1 MIDLH
6 MHTVYSDGDK
16 TVAEILKLCEDKKLE
31 YISITDHDSC
41 KQYEDEAI
49 KNNTIFTRKII
60 KGTELQAIFE
70 NKKFEILAYNIDT
83 NIMSKWLEKYYS
95 EEKLIEKQK
104 IGYEKLLNVFD
115 KQGIIY
121 EKEKI
126 EKPKKSTE
134 FIEKFVY
141 EEAMRHPENYKKL
154 GDGIKNY
161 DVFYRKCITNVESPF
176 FVEPIGRPRYEE
188 VIDIIHNAGGKAFLA
203 HPIEYEFENI
213 LGFIDELKSK
223 AKLDGIECFHPSS
236 VDDNK
241 KDILVEYARK
251 NNLYISGGSDY
262 HGKPKPDIEIG
273 IGRGNLN
280 ISKDLIEEW
289 I

>member
-223 AKLDGIECFHPSS
+223 AKLDGIECFHPSAS
-236 VDDNK
+236 KEQRKVLLK
-241 KDILVEYARK
+241 YAK
-251 NNLYISGGSDY
+251 ENNLYISGGSDY
-262 HGKPKPDIEIG
+262 HGKLKPDIEIG
-273 IGRGNLN
+273 IGRGDIN
-280 ISKDLIEEW
+280 IPKEILEW
-289 I
+289 L

>member
-41 KQYEDEAI
+41 KQYEDGAI
-49 KNNTIFTRKII
+49 KDNTIFSGEII
-60 KGTELQAIFE
+60 KGSELQAIFG

-83 NIMSKWLEKYYS
+83 NIMSKWLENYYS

-104 IGYEKLLNVFD
+104 MGYKMLLDAFD

-121 EKEKI
+121 EEENI

-141 EEAMRHPENYKKL
+141 EEAMRYPENYDKL
-154 GDGIKNY
+154 GEGIKNY
-161 DVFYRKCITNVESPF
+161 DVFYRKCITNIESPF
-176 FVEPIGRPRYEE
+176 FIKPVGRPEYEE
-188 VIDIIHNAGGKAFLA
+188 VINIIHSAGGKAFLA
-203 HPIEYEFENI
+203 HPFEYEFEDT
-213 LGFIDELKSK
+213 LGFIEELKSV
-223 AKLDGIECFHPSS
+223 AKLDGIECFHPSA
-236 VDDNK
+236 NK
-241 KDILVEYARK
+241 EQREMLLEYAKK

-262 HGKPKPDIEIG
+262 HGKLKPDIEIG
-273 IGRGNLN
+273 IGRGDINVP
-280 ISKDLIEEW
+280 KDILEW
-289 I
+289 L

>member
-16 TVAEILKLCEDKKLE
+16 TVAEILKLCENKKLE

-49 KNNTIFTRKII
+49 KNNTIFSGKII
-60 KGTELQAIFE
+60 KGSELQAIFG

-83 NIMSKWLEKYYS
+83 NIMSKWLENYYS

-104 IGYEKLLNVFD
+104 MGYEMLLDAFD

-121 EKEKI
+121 EEKNI

-141 EEAMRHPENYKKL
+141 KEAMRHPENYDKL
-154 GDGIKNY
+154 GEGTKNY
-161 DVFYRKCITNVESPF
+161 DVFYRKCITNIESPF
-176 FVEPIGRPRYEE
+176 FIKPVGRPGYEE
-188 VIDIIHNAGGKAFLA
+188 VIDIIHKAGGKAFLA
-203 HPIEYEFENI
+203 HPFEYEFEDT
-213 LGFIDELKSK
+213 LGFIDELKSV
-223 AKLDGIECFHPSS
+223 AKLDGVECFHPSA
-236 VDDNK
+236 NK
-241 KDILVEYARK
+241 EQREILLKYTKE

-262 HGKPKPDIEIG
+262 HGKLKPDIEIG
-273 IGRGNLN
+273 IGRGD
-280 ISKDLIEEW
+280 ISIPKEILKW
-289 I
+289 L

>member
-126 EKPKKSTE
+126 EKYEIYVAKKE
-134 FIEKFVY
+134 
-141 EEAMRHPENYKKL
+141 EEAVR
-154 GDGIKNY
+154 
-161 DVFYRKCITNVESPF
+161 
-176 FVEPIGRPRYEE
+176 
-188 VIDIIHNAGGKAFLA
+188 LA
-203 HPIEYEFENI
+203 
-213 LGFIDELKSK
+213 
-223 AKLDGIECFHPSS
+223 
-236 VDDNK
+236 
-241 KDILVEYARK
+241 
-251 NNLYISGGSDY
+251 
-262 HGKPKPDIEIG
+262 
-273 IGRGNLN
+273 
-280 ISKDLIEEW
+280 
-289 I
+289 

>member
-49 KNNTIFTRKII
+49 KNNTIFSGKII
-60 KGTELQAIFE
+60 KGSELQAIFG

-83 NIMSKWLEKYYS
+83 NIMGKWLENYYS

-104 IGYEKLLNVFD
+104 MGYEMLLNAFD
-115 KQGIIY
+115 EQGIIY
-121 EKEKI
+121 EEENI
-126 EKPKKSTE
+126 EEPKKPTE

-141 EEAMRHPENYKKL
+141 EEAMRHPENYDKL
-154 GDGIKNY
+154 GEGIKNY
-161 DVFYRKCITNVESPF
+161 DVFYRKCITNIESPF
-176 FVEPIGRPRYEE
+176 FIKPVGRPGYEE
-188 VIDIIHNAGGKAFLA
+188 VIDIIHKAGGKAFLA
-203 HPIEYEFENI
+203 HPFEYEFEDT
-213 LGFIDELKSK
+213 LGFIDELKSV
-223 AKLDGIECFHPSS
+223 AKLDGVECFHPSA
-236 VDDNK
+236 NK
-241 KDILVEYARK
+241 EQREILLKYTKE

-262 HGKPKPDIEIG
+262 HGKLKPDIEIG
-273 IGRGNLN
+273 IGRGD
-280 ISKDLIEEW
+280 ISIPKEILKW
-289 I
+289 L